1 MFINLTIRSKLLAL
15 LAVPVAGA
23 VLLGVT
29 GVTAAVHDRARAGE
43 ERRAAAVAGQAVAAV
58 HELQEER
65 VRAAVF
71 LAGDDQDGQAA
82 LANPR
87 RRVDGALAAYRAA
100 AAGLGPTGDPA
111 LDRAMAAATER
122 LDRLAVVRVEV
133 DRRLVTFER
142 AMAGHDAMV
151 NALLGVTRG
160 LASHLEAPELAR
172 TARLLLALTAAKEAT
187 GQERVV
193 VAAPPAPSPAKAGA
207 PAAGP
212 TKARAPGV
220 AKAADG
226 DLALAVR
233 LAATAAVARQELNGL
248 RAAAG
253 TWLEAVDRALGLPGA
268 RGARRLELALLDA
281 AAGPAAGDLNRWR
294 AGLSAR
300 AGALRRVEREVAD
313 GLAGASGARLARQEG
328 RLRDRLVVAAAL
340 LAASLAA
347 VALARRG
354 PLGRGPA
361 GQDRVVVPGLAR
373 RGQALAS
380 RQLELL
386 EELAATEPD
395 PHRRQGLLGV
405 DHLANRLQ
413 RTAETLSA
421 VAGGEPVARWSRP
434 VPVNILLRSAVAE
447 ADPGGPVNPEGSGE
461 PQGGA
466 PVRRGVDLL
475 TTGEVEVEGPAGTD
489 LVHLLAELLD
499 NAAAYSPPTAPIVVT
514 GAGDGD
520 DYLIEV
526 ADRGLGMPDQEL
538 AWANQRLASDPT
550 REPASQAAG
559 DRLGLAIAGRLAA
572 RNGFVVRLGRS
583 PAGGV
588 TAAVRVPAG
597 LLSTR
602 VTAPARAR

>member
-1 MFINLTIRSKLLAL
+1 L

-29 GVTAAVHDRARAGE
+29 GVTAALHDRARAGAE
-43 ERRAAAVAGQAVAAV
+43 DRAAAVAGRAVAAI

-82 LANPR
+82 LADRR

-111 LDRAMAAATER
+111 LDQAMAAASER
-122 LDRLAVVRVEV
+122 QDRLAVVRVEV
-133 DRRLVTFER
+133 DRRLVTPER

-160 LASHLEAPELAR
+160 LVAHLEAPKLAL

-193 VAAPPAPSPAKAGA
+193 VAAPP
-207 PAAGP
+207 
-212 TKARAPGV
+212 
-220 AKAADG
+220 KAADG
-226 DLALAVR
+226 ELALAVR

-253 TWLEAVDRALGLPGA
+253 TRLEAVDRALGGPGA

-281 AAGPAAGDLNRWR
+281 AAGPPAAGDLNRWR

-313 GLAGASGARLARQEG
+313 GLAGASGARLARQDG

-347 VALARRG
+347 VALARRA

-405 DHLANRLQ
+405 DHLANRLR

-434 VPVNILLRSAVAE
+434 VPVNVLLRSAVAE
-447 ADPGGPVNPEGSGE
+447 ADPGGPLSPEGPGE

-466 PVRRGVDLL
+466 PVRRGRR
-475 TTGEVEVEGPAGTD
+475 PA
-489 LVHLLAELLD
+489 HH
-499 NAAAYSPPTAPIVVT
+499 
-514 GAGDGD
+514 
-520 DYLIEV
+520 
-526 ADRGLGMPDQEL
+526 R
-538 AWANQRLASDPT
+538 
-550 REPASQAAG
+550 
-559 DRLGLAIAGRLAA
+559 
-572 RNGFVVRLGRS
+572 
-583 PAGGV
+583 
-588 TAAVRVPAG
+588 
-597 LLSTR
+597 
-602 VTAPARAR
+602 